1 MIPLFVVLG
10 LLAAVCIGYLTVC
23 LHHRKMNRKDNFD
36 GFVFSQNAPPFST
49 LRYGFFRASYNG
61 CGVVAAVNAS
71 RILECPVHPAD
82 VISDFERF
90 GAVLFGIFG
99 TTSFALTHY
108 FRKRGCQIKTTCRRE
123 KMDDTAKAA
132 PVSVLWY
139 FHRRGAHFITLQP
152 QEEGYLAYNAGSSRG
167 PVAVASIEDYLA
179 KRALFGRLITI
190 APKADL

>member
-108 FRKRGCQIKTTCRRE
+108 FRKRGCQIKTTCCRE

-152 QEEGYLAYNAGSSRG
+152 QEEGYLAYNAGSRRG